1 MTYSC
6 AIWLDLEDRALRR
19 TPSAVSASTSSSS
32 SSSADSDAVKY
43 TQTLAGAGA
52 ADAQTADEE
61 QQEEELHEAQMRKLL
76 RIIELADIKPGHRV
90 LEIGSGW
97 GSLALLVT
105 SNVPGSTVDTLT
117 LSAEQAVLA
126 AARVDEAGL
135 GRQTCAAC
143 AGAKADLK
151 ANGAGAHGARTRG
164 GAKGSNANGD
174 VKSSVTIGD
183 AKSSNANGSAKGACG
198 CREARVRVHYMDY
211 RRMPAEWAGT
221 FDRVVS
227 VEMVE
232 AVGQEWLEVRGP
244 FATGYSQMPGAC

>member
-90 LEIGSGW
+90 RVAFLIAW
-97 GSLALLVT
+97 LVA
-105 SNVPGSTVDTLT
+105 SSRFWSRA
-117 LSAEQAVLA
+117 SAS
-126 AARVDEAGL
+126 
-135 GRQTCAAC
+135 C
-143 AGAKADLK
+143 
-151 ANGAGAHGARTRG
+151 
-164 GAKGSNANGD
+164 
-174 VKSSVTIGD
+174 
-183 AKSSNANGSAKGACG
+183 
-198 CREARVRVHYMDY
+198 
-211 RRMPAEWAGT
+211 
-221 FDRVVS
+221 
-227 VEMVE
+227 
-232 AVGQEWLEVRGP
+232 
-244 FATGYSQMPGAC
+244 